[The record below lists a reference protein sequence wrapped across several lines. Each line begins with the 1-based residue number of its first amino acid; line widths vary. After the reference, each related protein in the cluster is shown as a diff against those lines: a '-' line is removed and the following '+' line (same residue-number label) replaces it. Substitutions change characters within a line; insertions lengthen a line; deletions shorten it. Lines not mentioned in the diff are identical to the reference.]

1 MKRQKSSAAK
11 ANKPAGK
18 KSSRRSPVRAL
29 VGILAVGICLGFGFW
44 ILKFRSQPTPPVVA
58 LGLVDPALRSL
69 IETSRVAVVR
79 SPKSGAAWGRLG
91 ETLQAA
97 EFFPE
102 ARLCYSNA
110 AARDPQNFR
119 WPYLG
124 GILEQVGDPVLAVR
138 LLTQATEL
146 AAGRTDSP
154 RFQLARTLVE
164 QGQFDQAETHLKLLL
179 SRNPQHAAARVELAR
194 VHLARGAFREA
205 TLTLQP
211 ALTNQYTLRSS
222 LLLGAQIAQRNGQP
236 EVAAQLARRAS
247 SLPRSFDWPDLV
259 LHEVQALRTD
269 RARQA
274 EQANRLLQQQKFPE
288 AGAAVRKLLDAT
300 PDDPEGL
307 LLLGRLNYLQRLCPE
322 AEAAYRQL
330 LRAQPDSLNALVQLG
345 LALMCQE
352 QWTNAAVVLEQALAL
367 KPDFAQAHGNL
378 GLARSKSGDTAG
390 AIRAFRDALRS
401 SPGDLSAHLNLAE
414 ELANAGLL
422 EEAEQHVIHAA
433 ALNPKDPRVIQAR
446 TQLGVK

>member
-1 MKRQKSSAAK
+1 M
-11 ANKPAGK
+11 
-18 KSSRRSPVRAL
+18 
-29 VGILAVGICLGFGFW
+29 
-44 ILKFRSQPTPPVVA
+44 KFRSQPAPPEVA

-79 SPKSGAAWGRLG
+79 APRSGAAWGRLG

-110 AARDPQNFR
+110 AVRDSQNFR

-124 GILEQVGDPVLAVR
+124 GTLEQVGDPALAVR
-138 LLTQATEL
+138 LLTRATEL

-164 QGQFDQAETHLKLLL
+164 QGQFDQAEPHLKLLL
-179 SRNPQHAAARVELAR
+179 AANPGHAAARVELAR

-211 ALTNQYTLRSS
+211 ALTNQYTMRSS

-236 EVAAQLARRAS
+236 DVAAQLARRAGGM
-247 SLPRSFDWPDLV
+247 PRAFDWPDPV
-259 LHEVQALRTD
+259 LHDVQSLRTD
-269 RARQA
+269 RARLV

-288 AGAAVRKLLDAT
+288 ARAALEKILSAT
-300 PDDPEGL
+300 PDDPESL
-307 LLLGRLNYLQRLCPE
+307 LLLGRWNYLQQRCPE

-330 LRAQPDSLNALVQLG
+330 LRTQPDSLNALVQLG
-345 LALMCQE
+345 LALMCQK
-352 QWTNAAVVLEQALAL
+352 QWTNAAVVLERALAL

-378 GLARSKSGDTAG
+378 GLARSNSGDTAG
-390 AIRAFRDALRS
+390 AIRAFRDALRH
-401 SPGDLSAHLNLAE
+401 SPGDINAHLNLAE
-414 ELANAGLL
+414 ELANAGRL
-422 EEAEQHVIHAA
+422 EEAEQHVTHAA
-433 ALNPKDPRVIQAR
+433 ALNPNDPRVLRAR